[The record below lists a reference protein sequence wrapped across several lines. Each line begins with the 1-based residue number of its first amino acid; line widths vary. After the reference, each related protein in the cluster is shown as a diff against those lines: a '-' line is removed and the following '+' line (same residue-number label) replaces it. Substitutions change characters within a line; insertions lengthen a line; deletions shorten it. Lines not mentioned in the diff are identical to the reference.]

1 MPSQSGGKPRPPA
14 RGSFPQCSQP
24 CLADVVI
31 GAMPA
36 TSSAVVCH
44 RRTAPG
50 ELADAVHA
58 DIGMDDA
65 GVVTVRYG
73 NDVADR

>member
-1 MPSQSGGKPRPPA
+1 
-14 RGSFPQCSQP
+14 
-24 CLADVVI
+24 
-31 GAMPA
+31 MPA